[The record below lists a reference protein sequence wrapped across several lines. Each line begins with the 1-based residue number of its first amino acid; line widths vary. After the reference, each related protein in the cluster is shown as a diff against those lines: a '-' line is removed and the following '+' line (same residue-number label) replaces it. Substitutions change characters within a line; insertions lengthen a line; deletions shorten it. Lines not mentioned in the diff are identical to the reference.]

1 VTGLLAAFLDGFA
14 GSFGFS
20 LGLVLPP
27 ALLALLLKRLK
38 L

>member
-1 VTGLLAAFLDGFA
+1 MTGLLGAFLDGFA

-27 ALLALLLKRLK
+27 AGLMILFKRLR

>member
-1 VTGLLAAFLDGFA
+1 MTALLAAFLDGFV

-20 LGLVLPP
+20 MGLVLPP
-27 ALLALLLKRLK
+27 AGLMILFKRLR